1 MQYGPSLVDWMLSDP
16 PSQKVKHTEEHLIK
30 MSQRREQITDA
41 DNANSQHASDGLT
54 TTSFLTHTYNLMQ
67 GFLFVCFCFFK

>member
-30 MSQRREQITDA
+30 MSQRHEQITDA
-41 DNANSQHASDGLT
+41 DTQILSVP
-54 TTSFLTHTYNLMQ
+54 LMVS
-67 GFLFVCFCFFK
+67 LPPLS